1 VTIYAPIFIDG
12 LVFGQP
18 DTAKYVIVQ
27 KENEENVLEDQY
39 QKHTGNVINK
49 TNNAISISSEGST
62 VSAAASS
69 EVLQDINIG

>member
-18 DTAKYVIVQ
+18 DTAKYAIVQ
-27 KENEENVLEDQY
+27 KENEENVLNKQY
-39 QKHTGNVINK
+39 KMHTGNVINK
-49 TNNAISISSEGST
+49 SKETVQISSEGST
-62 VSAAASS
+62 VSATVSS